1 MGGERGRIEIGIWVG
16 RWGGWTVEVGGG
28 KGAAGAM
35 GGSGYV
41 SCCVHGPRAILAQV
55 GRCGGERGGRWGGG
69 SETEG
74 ALVGVWLLE
83 TMDALKRFM
92 RGFLSSVDQIRY
104 LCTVC
109 GIHGWYDYPWMI
121 GVPRRTVPPIS
132 GNQFLPVI
140 CIVHGQ
146 CVLSTDDMSRSRRR
160 DINHRLFHSTSSAPF
175 HLLRHRYP
183 PRRRSSSQ

>member
-92 RGFLSSVDQIRY
+92 RGFLSSVDKNT
-104 LCTVC
+104 LSVDSVC
-109 GIHGWYDYPWMI
+109 YM
-121 GVPRRTVPPIS
+121 PPIS
-132 GNQFLPVI
+132 GNRFY
-140 CIVHGQ
+140 GQ
-146 CVLSTDDMSRSRRR
+146 CVLSTDDTSCPRRR